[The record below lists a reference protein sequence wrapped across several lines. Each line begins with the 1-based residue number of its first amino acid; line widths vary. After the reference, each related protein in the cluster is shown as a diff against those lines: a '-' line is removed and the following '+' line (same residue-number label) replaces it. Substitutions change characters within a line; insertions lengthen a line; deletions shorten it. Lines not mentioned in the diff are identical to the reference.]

1 MNRIQIIL
9 SALVAV
15 LIVVGF
21 YFLVMQP
28 QLDELA
34 EIDQR
39 IEAQQQEQV
48 NLQSDI
54 DRLRSVREDAPEVE
68 AEVAAAEAIVPTDP
82 SLPSALRQLQTAA
95 DDAGVVLESVTTERP
110 VDLEVGPDGLSAINV
125 NLQLAGSYFQLVDFL
140 RRVEDPAITPRGMV
154 FSDANLGVD
163 NYPELNVSFTGQVFA
178 LIETPP
184 SPDAEAG
191 DPDAGDPDAEDPD
204 ADEADDAEVD
214 TDGEQTDES
223 DLDLEEDLDDPEDQ
237 S

>member
-1 MNRIQIIL
+1 MNRLQIVL
-9 SALVAV
+9 SSLVAV
-15 LIVVGF
+15 LIVVAF

-34 EIDQR
+34 EVDEQ

-95 DDAGVVLESVTTERP
+95 DDAGVVLGSVTTERP

-125 NLQLAGSYFQLVDFL
+125 NLQLSGSYFQLVDFL
-140 RRVEDPAITPRGMV
+140 RRVEDPTITPRGAV
-154 FSDANLGVD
+154 FSDVNLGVEE
-163 NYPELNVSFTGQVFA
+163 YPDLNVSLSGQVFA
-178 LIETPP
+178 LIETSPP
-184 SPDAEAG
+184 PEAEDDAEA
-191 DPDAGDPDAEDPD
+191 ED
-204 ADEADDAEVD
+204 
-214 TDGEQTDES
+214 DGEGEGSDDS